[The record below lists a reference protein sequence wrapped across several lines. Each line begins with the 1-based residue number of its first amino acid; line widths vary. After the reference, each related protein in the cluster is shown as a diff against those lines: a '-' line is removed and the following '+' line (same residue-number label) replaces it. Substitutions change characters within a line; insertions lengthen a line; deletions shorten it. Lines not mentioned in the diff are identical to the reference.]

1 MTFSLP
7 LIALLGFA
15 RFPDLK
21 KQIQELVTRYN
32 VASKGIKLP
41 KRTLPN
47 IVIPD
52 PIAVQGNVVSCT
64 LLNCQSFAD
73 NVLQGVQVTKISYV
87 NEDQVKSMTGPRV
100 KKPLPSRV
108 LWPTAQVTLGSAY
121 EQIKDRI
128 VLRLGQDPHQ
138 WPPLLQYFRHCR
150 NAAFHSNQFDVRAH
164 KGPPSIDPSAPPV
177 WRNSVMPDDPTMNEK
192 RLIGD
197 WLDVGDVPILLG
209 DVDELLNRSG
219 KSP

>member
-7 LIALLGFA
+7 LIALLGFV

-47 IVIPD
+47 IVIPNLG
-52 PIAVQGNVVSCT
+52 AVPGNVVSCT
-64 LLNCQSFAD
+64 LLNCQSFAN
-73 NVLQGVQVTKISYV
+73 NVLQGRQVTKISYV
-87 NEDQVKSMTGPRV
+87 DEDLVTPMSGRRV
-100 KKPLPSRV
+100 KKPLPPLV

-121 EQIKDRI
+121 ERMKDPI
-128 VLRLGQDPHQ
+128 ELRLGQDPRQ

-150 NAAFHSNQFDVRAH
+150 NAAFHGNQFDVRAY
-164 KGPPSIDPSAPPV
+164 KGRPAIDPSAPPV
-177 WRNSVMPDDPTMNEK
+177 WRGSVMPDDATMNA
-192 RLIGD
+192 RHLIGD

-209 DVDELLNRSG
+209 DVDELLNQSG
-219 KSP
+219 VSP